1 MSDRNAKHA
10 TEGGKRS
17 MEIDGI
23 VKEDKTTI
31 NSSTTIDGNI
41 KAKEHLII
49 NGRIKG
55 NVDIEGYNLFLGPGG
70 RLEGEVRS
78 KNVKIRGHMKGD
90 IIASGTVEI
99 ANEAHFS
106 GNIKS
111 NGISVEQGAYFD
123 ALVNLGKKPSEPATP
138 QKTPTEKPKT
148 TLV

>member
-1 MSDRNAKHA
+1 
-10 TEGGKRS
+10 

-23 VKEDKTTI
+23 VKEEKTTI

-123 ALVNLGKKPSEPATP
+123 ALVNLGRIPPGNEAQKETSTGKP
-138 QKTPTEKPKT
+138 PTKLT
-148 TLV
+148 